1 MSPGGKRKLDV
12 RLFLWG
18 LFLLQIS
25 LICLFLLFGSLLVST
40 AIDTDDATGG
50 RPQTAEQQQ
59 QHLAERSGWSS
70 PFGVRF
76 ISNRTDG
83 PRQQAAAAAAVGA
96 ELSNDFARGEE
107 NDVGGQLLKGKVLHP
122 PRHPKYRPWIQREV
136 PKPERAEK
144 YFRTIPYTDW
154 QGNRKR
160 RLCFIE
166 GTQGKALATA
176 SKPPEANSRPVNNET
191 EHTNTGITR
200 PAVSE
205 APVSE
210 LTKDNPTTADN
221 SAVLTVGEDGI
232 GRCRCNP
239 QWHGADCGQPEV
251 IWRAFIT
258 AKLPARGVDQPAR
271 PRSVARNLF
280 YIVQSTYISVEVL
293 EIQLME
299 LADQVSLFVLC
310 DRVPQQHQASFAHH
324 LDGTDFLRSL
334 RPDRLLLVSDP
345 TCSGRSMFR
354 KLQKYT
360 AKGALRADDIVLVSG
375 TDEILNRKAV
385 AYLRWY
391 DNWPQPVRFRLKHNV
406 YGFFWQQPGGNSTV
420 IGSAAVQVS
429 TLREVYGSDPD
440 RLLAIDTPV
449 LLIGDLNHFGGW
461 YCRRCYQP
469 GSIVQ
474 YYEHRASAAL
484 YLPDPKHTK
493 VLNEEYVQQLIAAG
507 KDLENGERTLERV
520 SRRTDRYYEPE
531 YVRANSWKFDNIV
544 LNLFARWD
552 DNLADDDYFS

>member
-1 MSPGGKRKLDV
+1 MPT
-12 RLFLWG
+12 
-18 LFLLQIS
+18 
-25 LICLFLLFGSLLVST
+25 T
-40 AIDTDDATGG
+40 ANVM
-50 RPQTAEQQQ
+50 PE
-59 QHLAERSGWSS
+59 
-70 PFGVRF
+70 
-76 ISNRTDG
+76 
-83 PRQQAAAAAAVGA
+83 
-96 ELSNDFARGEE
+96 SNDLARGDEH
-107 NDVGGQLLKGKVLHP
+107 DDGVGGGQLLKGKLLHP
-122 PRHPKYRPWIQREV
+122 PRHPKYRPWIQRDV

-154 QGNRKR
+154 QGNRKQ

-166 GTQGKALATA
+166 GTQGNAMAVS
-176 SKPPEANSRPVNNET
+176 SKQPPEVKRKTGNNET
-191 EHTNTGITR
+191 EPTNTGITK
-200 PAVSE
+200 PAE
-205 APVSE
+205 TE
-210 LTKDNPTTADN
+210 LTKDSTA
-221 SAVLTVGEDGI
+221 LTVGEDGI

-258 AKLPARGVDQPAR
+258 AKLPPARGVDQSATPR
-271 PRSVARNLF
+271 PVARNLF

-310 DRVPQQHQASFAHH
+310 DRVSVDQQQQQASFAHH

-334 RPDRLLLVSDP
+334 HPDRLLLVSDA
-345 TCSGRSMFR
+345 TCSTRNMFR

-360 AKGALRADDIVLVSG
+360 TKGALRADDIVLISG

-420 IGSAAVQVS
+420 IGSAAVQIR
-429 TLREVYGSDPD
+429 TLREVYGSDPE
-440 RLLAIDTPV
+440 RVLAIEQPV

-474 YYEHRASAAL
+474 YYEHRASATL

-493 VLNEEYVQQLIAAG
+493 VLNEEYVQQLIATG

-531 YVRANSWKFDNIV
+531 YVRANAWKFDNIV